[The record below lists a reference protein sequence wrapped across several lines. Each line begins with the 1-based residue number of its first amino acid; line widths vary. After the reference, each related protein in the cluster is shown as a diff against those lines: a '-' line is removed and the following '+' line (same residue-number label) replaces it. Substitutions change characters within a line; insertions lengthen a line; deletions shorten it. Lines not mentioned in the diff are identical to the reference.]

1 MEVNAVALNPDLVI
15 GKDQAIER
23 MGQIASQAR
32 DAGKSNFHKQIQ
44 LVRNYAHSLCTNY
57 RNCKKED
64 WCWFCRS
71 GANGILYR
79 GDVCLDCALLDD
91 DIRLDHKTKL
101 VQIST
106 RSQPAITL

>member
-15 GKDQAIER
+15 GREQAIER
-23 MGQIASQAR
+23 MGQIATHAR

-44 LVRNYAHSLCTNY
+44 LVRNFARSLCSSY
-57 RNCKKED
+57 KNCKKDD
-64 WCWFCRS
+64 WCWMCRS
-71 GANGILYR
+71 GANGVLYR
-79 GDVCLDCALLDD
+79 GDDCLQCTLLDD
-91 DIRLDHKTKL
+91 DIRLDHKTTL